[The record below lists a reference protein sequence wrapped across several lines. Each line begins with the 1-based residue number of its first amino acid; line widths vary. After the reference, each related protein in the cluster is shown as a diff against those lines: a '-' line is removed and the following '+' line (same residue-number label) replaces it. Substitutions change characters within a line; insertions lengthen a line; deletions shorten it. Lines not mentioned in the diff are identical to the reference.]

1 MEQLVASLRKLSGLF
16 FLNKLSLKSRDI
28 FPKSPKITT
37 PLSCSKQ

>member
-1 MEQLVASLRKLSGLF
+1 MNVGSGTGNITAPF
-16 FLNKLSLKSRDI
+16 FLNELSSKSRDI